1 MQSGPAAVG
10 FSVHLFVAFS
20 AQRDQVVFLIA
31 AGLAAEFEVV
41 HLQVLHATA
50 DLAAPAVALQYLSMQ
65 VMIARRIEPES
76 RVLGWDPLH
85 EACPATS
92 DRNASC

>member
-41 HLQVLHATA
+41 HLQVLHAPA
-50 DLAAPAVALQYLSMQ
+50 NLAPPAVSLQHLAMQ
-65 VMIARRIEPES
+65 VVVAVRVES
-76 RVLGWDPLH
+76 QSRALGWDLLH
-85 EACPATS
+85 EAWPATS

>member
-31 AGLAAEFEVV
+31 AGLAAE
-41 HLQVLHATA
+41 
-50 DLAAPAVALQYLSMQ
+50 S
-65 VMIARRIEPES
+65 
-76 RVLGWDPLH
+76 
-85 EACPATS
+85 
-92 DRNASC
+92 

>member
-20 AQRDQVVFLIA
+20 AQRDQVMFLIA
-31 AGLAAEFEVV
+31 AGLAAEFEMM
-41 HLQVLHATA
+41 HLQILHATA
-50 DLAAPAVALQYLSMQ
+50 DLTSPAVPLQHLPMQFAIAL
-65 VMIARRIEPES
+65 RIEPES
-76 RVLGWDPLH
+76 RVFGWDLLH
-85 EACPATS
+85 EARPATS